1 MHPIWEMPAKMGPM
15 STVSRLDLPGA
26 PDAPSWDDPTVARAS
41 EVIGGPIGRYA
52 ASSKVF
58 SVLTILLLLCS
69 STLLLGFAEMS
80 PCASGD
86 WVHYTQYSHACYSDI
101 LPMWDAEGLSKHD
114 VPYKDHAVEYP
125 VLTGAA
131 MYLATEATFAWS
143 SWRHVA
149 ASDRGALFNLI
160 TDLGLCLCAL
170 LIVYFAMG
178 TNRGRP
184 WDAALF
190 SASPLLIFHAF
201 SNWDLLAMAFTAAAM
216 WAWARERPV
225 LTGVMLGL
233 GAAAKLYPALIL
245 VALIPLAIRTGRRQ
259 PALQALAATIASWL
273 VVNLPIALVWRHG
286 WLEFFSFNQTRGT
299 EWDTIWGMGYA
310 VFHQGQFA
318 SWVPPGILV
327 TLTVLA
333 AEAAVGWLALAAPTR
348 PRVAQLVFLAVAVFL
363 LTSKIWSRQYSLW
376 LVPLVALARP
386 RWRMSLLW
394 QCSEILLWIVFLQF
408 LAGMAVPNHAIYYGW
423 FAAIVV
429 IRDAFLIVLMGLV
442 GWEMW
447 HPASDVVRSGGLDD
461 PSGGVFDR
469 LPDVFSLSREA
480 RAERRRAAARA
491 LEDPLEIA
499 EVPDVAG
506 SEPASASGAG
516 AV

>member
-1 MHPIWEMPAKMGPM
+1 MHPIREMPAKMGSV
-15 STVSRLDLPGA
+15 STVGGLDLPGV
-26 PDAPSWDDPTVARAS
+26 PDAPSWDDPTVARAC

-52 ASSKVF
+52 ASSKIF
-58 SVLTILLLLCS
+58 SVLTILLLVCS

-131 MYLATEATFAWS
+131 MYVAAQATFAWS

-225 LTGVMLGL
+225 LTGVMIGL

-245 VALIPLAIRTGRRQ
+245 VALIPLAIRTGRRE
-259 PALQALAATIASWL
+259 PALQALAATIVSWL
-273 VVNLPIALVWRHG
+273 VVNLPVALLWPHG
-286 WLEFFSFNQTRGT
+286 WSEFFSFNQTRGT

-310 VFHQGQFA
+310 VFHEGQFA

-327 TLTVLA
+327 TMTVLA

-394 QCSEILLWIVFLQF
+394 QCSEILLWIIFLQF
-408 LAGMAVPNHAIYYGW
+408 LAGMAVPNHTIYYGW

-429 IRDAFLIVLMGLV
+429 IRDAFLAVLMGLV
-442 GWEMW
+442 VWEMW
-447 HPASDVVRSGGLDD
+447 HPGSDVVRSGGLDD

-469 LPDVFSLSREA
+469 LPDAFSLSKEA
-480 RAERRRAAARA
+480 RAERRRAAAVA
-491 LEDPLEIA
+491 LDDPIEIA
-499 EVPDVAG
+499 DV
-506 SEPASASGAG
+506 EPASAAGAG